1 MRTLGNC
8 KFLTNLIL
16 LYYRYSKYTPKM
28 VTKEVLVK
36 FDMALFL
43 KEIPLLPFLILTI
56 QVVRDK
62 KNYMQNIIVVGA
74 LIGVPKTKIDVKVFS
89 TNPMLAI
96 ENMYSIKNNWLIICL
111 YQTKREINFLLV
123 FIVIIYRY
131 VYIPVKKYT
140 SLQLKIP
147 V

>member
-1 MRTLGNC
+1 
-8 KFLTNLIL
+8 
-16 LYYRYSKYTPKM
+16 M